1 MKASLRSLSKPVHA
15 LPSCTNSIKHA
26 FPSLF
31 QVDPS
36 PHTQCFT
43 HASRQ
48 TAYACVGP
56 PKPLPNTH
64 IHTQSPLPKPK
75 PLPILPIVQCS
86 PFQPGL
92 HSHFPSLQV
101 PCSLQRGWHAL
112 WSHPVPIQPSSQRQ
126 LPDTQTPWPPQSAAQ
141 ISVGDRDIETDK
153 KREWGKTDRK
163 EGRGLDG
170 KGRQGGDGTRWQGW
184 RKNKSKS
191 YCQGKAATL
200 HYLVWWQLKRNS
212 CTSYGP
218 ILFDNTNLISPL
230 QRKDMDCGGLSIL
243 ILLLASSPLCKVTS
257 FSHTGGK
264 EEKINSWNLL

>member
-153 KREWGKTDRK
+153 KGSGGRQTERK
-163 EGRGLDG
+163 EGGWMERDDKAVMGQGD
-170 KGRQGGDGTRWQGW
+170 KG
-184 RKNKSKS
+184 
-191 YCQGKAATL
+191 
-200 HYLVWWQLKRNS
+200 
-212 CTSYGP
+212 
-218 ILFDNTNLISPL
+218 
-230 QRKDMDCGGLSIL
+230 
-243 ILLLASSPLCKVTS
+243 
-257 FSHTGGK
+257 
-264 EEKINSWNLL
+264 EEKTNPRVIVKERRPRSTTLCDGSWKEILAPHMGQSFLTIQI